1 MTDDWDNVWPDSM
14 DFSGPW
20 SALRDMTPEERKRS
34 LERAAKNS
42 LYGTNKCVSC
52 GNTSAGDFCDFCL
65 NEE

>member
-1 MTDDWDNVWPDSM
+1 MMDDDWDNVWPDSM

-42 LYGTNKCVSC
+42 TNKCVSC

>member
-1 MTDDWDNVWPDSM
+1 MMDDDWDNVWPDSM

-34 LERAAKNS
+34 LERAAKNN
-42 LYGTNKCVSC
+42 TNKCVSC
-52 GNTSAGDFCDFCL
+52 GNPSAGEFCDFCL